1 MKISGVFIMYS
12 TFVRVVKGEEA
23 SEIAPLKNWGALMMK
38 NDGNGFHEEVFVTGQ
53 SLMKQFA

>member
-1 MKISGVFIMYS
+1 MYS